1 MHVAFYRK
9 YVICWNDIWINS
21 DLWFHHKPYS
31 LSWCPPV
38 QNSTKKV
45 LLRVI
50 IWQIVLK
57 HLKFNDVQF
66 VLHED
71 TLMKLLL
78 QGCLDRINSLTSE
91 DWFIEIPAF
100 ETPYRLKNFQ
110 GFPFLFNLNLKSYR
124 DEITKYVLCHLSD
137 RGHI

>member
-1 MHVAFYRK
+1 MIKVGN
-9 YVICWNDIWINS
+9 NDT
-21 DLWFHHKPYS
+21 HE
-31 LSWCPPV
+31 
-38 QNSTKKV
+38 
-45 LLRVI
+45 LLT
-50 IWQIVLK
+50 
-57 HLKFNDVQF
+57 VQF

-110 GFPFLFNLNLKSYR
+110 GFPVLFNLNLKSYR